1 MECSVAII
9 TVASAKGGVGKSTL
23 SLVVAT
29 TLARRGASVAIVD
42 CDPNRNLVTWRAGPS
57 KSTVAVISDVDSST
71 IARVLRDTASTYQ
84 FVIADLEGTASMTV
98 GSATLASD
106 LVVIPAR
113 GSIMDATQARRTV
126 AFIEDQGAAI
136 GRAIPFRISF
146 TCTKPGF
153 ATRDEKMIRQKL
165 KANGLPM
172 LQNDL
177 AERAAYRSMFTYRLS
192 IEELDCDRVAGL
204 DKALANANA
213 LTDEIIST
221 LRANREAA

>member
-57 KSTVAVISDVDSST
+57 KSTVTVISDVDSST

-106 LVVIPAR
+106 LVVIPRHVEALWTPPRR
-113 GSIMDATQARRTV
+113 GGQSPSSRI
-126 AFIEDQGAAI
+126 
-136 GRAIPFRISF
+136 RAPRSGG
-146 TCTKPGF
+146 PSRSASASRALNLGSPP
-153 ATRDEKMIRQKL
+153 ATRR
-165 KANGLPM
+165 
-172 LQNDL
+172 
-177 AERAAYRSMFTYRLS
+177 
-192 IEELDCDRVAGL
+192 
-204 DKALANANA
+204 
-213 LTDEIIST
+213 
-221 LRANREAA
+221 